1 MRMFAAVCGA
11 FALALMGVAYA
22 DQVTP
27 SESVT
32 SGVIIRAAP
41 TTQSDRLGV
50 LHPGE
55 TLELIGDAP
64 SWRQVRL
71 ADGRTGFVSKRWTLV
86 IAGPEGRDEPT
97 IAAAEMFA
105 HFVFVGQGAGA
116 ILEFPCG
123 VAVIDTGGQFAG
135 PTDGEIL
142 FNQYLDRFFA
152 ARPHFDNTIDVLFTT
167 HPHADHLN
175 GLPLLIE
182 GGAPRYRVRN
192 VVDNGQSGMTGSLG
206 KQTQFRDAVVAAGGD
221 YFAAEVT
228 PQYSPNGMTNGVID
242 PIDCSAQGIDPII
255 TLYWGGWERQAVQQL
270 GGEGRER
277 SNPNNQSLVIRID
290 FGEASLLFTGDLEE
304 SAIQDLLLL
313 HQANPSAFDVDLY
326 HVGHH
331 GSHNATTNPLL
342 EAMTPEIAI
351 ISAGNRTDRSPSSAW
366 DHGHPRVSA
375 LAMMQDAPGIVS
387 GVRAPQTFW
396 AFENQETD
404 PVPAAIG
411 RAIYGTAW
419 EGDLVLGA
427 TSAGVF
433 ALSPQN

>member
-1 MRMFAAVCGA
+1 MRMLAAVCGA
-11 FALALMGVAYA
+11 FALALIGIAYA
-22 DQVTP
+22 DEVTP
-27 SESVT
+27 SDAVA
-32 SGVIIRAAP
+32 SGVIIRAEP

-50 LHPGE
+50 LRPGE
-55 TLELIGDAP
+55 TLELIGEAP

-71 ADGRTGFVSKRWTLV
+71 ADGRTGFVSKRWTV
-86 IAGPEGRDEPT
+86 AIDAPEEPEQPGIAS
-97 IAAAEMFA
+97 AEMFA

-135 PTDGEIL
+135 PTDGEVL

-152 ARPHFDNTIDVLFTT
+152 ARPHFNNTIDVLFTT

-175 GLPLLIE
+175 GLPLLLDN
-182 GGAPRYRVRN
+182 GAPRYRVRN

-206 KQTQFRDAVVAAGGD
+206 KQTQFRNAVLAAGGD
-221 YFAAEVT
+221 YFAAEIT
-228 PQYSPNGMTNGVID
+228 AQYGPNGMTNGVVD
-242 PIDCSAQGIDPII
+242 PIDCSAQGVNPII

-270 GGEGRER
+270 GGQGRER

-290 FGEASLLFTGDLEE
+290 FGEASFLFTGDLEE
-304 SAIQDLLLL
+304 SAIHDLVLL

-331 GSHNATTNPLL
+331 GSPNATTDALL
-342 EAMTPEIAI
+342 EAMTPEIAV

-366 DHGHPRVSA
+366 DHGHPRMETLA
-375 LAMMQDAPGIVS
+375 LMQNPPGVVS
-387 GVRAPQTFW
+387 GTRAPQTFW

-404 PVPAAIG
+404 PVSTPIG

-419 EGDLVLGA
+419 EGDLVLSA
-427 TSAGVF
+427 TSTGAF
-433 ALSPQN
+433 ALSPES